1 MKIQSKI
8 TQTILAAILLAS
20 SFLLLSCKHSESFR
34 EKDDVRFIL
43 PKWPPEY
50 GDESLY
56 PELTGWLITTN
67 DVRNQLVKP
76 DVKEIEFSVRKNS
89 PFYVMAQPVTQSS
102 LGECT
107 FFHCAGGLYPY
118 CYEGSV
124 NLTWEQGFSAYIMDS
139 MLFTENSLYAKE
151 MREDYIAS
159 FNWKKFSET
168 IQAKTENAAAGS
180 PPKAFYNPWQANIS
194 AVKQGIAYRN
204 FSAGLLNQV
213 NCFSATL
220 ENNKALSSY
229 IPENQIIHNYSQFS
243 LKKNEENYFSVNNQY
258 QMIIRGSS
266 AKNLSTEYVFL
277 PIIIKE

>member
-56 PELTGWLITTN
+56 PELTGWLITTKE
-67 DVRNQLVKP
+67 VRNQLVNP
-76 DVKEIEFSVRKNS
+76 NVQEINFSVRKNS

-124 NLTWEQGFSAYIMDS
+124 NLTWEQGFSACIMDS

-168 IQAKTENAAAGS
+168 IQAKTENAATGN

>member
-1 MKIQSKI
+1 MKRSFIFKI
-8 TQTILAAILLAS
+8 VALVAT
-20 SFLLLSCKHSESFR
+20 SFLLWACKNSWGLGEAFVQ
-34 EKDDVRFIL
+34 EDEVRFIL

-76 DVKEIEFSVRKNS
+76 DVKEIEFSVCRNS

-118 CYEGSV
+118 CYEGYV
-124 NLTWEQGFSAYIMDS
+124 CLTWEQGFSAYIMDS

-151 MREDYIAS
+151 LREEYIAS

-168 IQAKTENAAAGS
+168 IQAKTENAAAGN

-204 FSAGLLNQV
+204 FSVGLLNQV

-229 IPENQIIHNYSQFS
+229 IPENQIIYNYSQFS

-277 PIIIKE
+277 PIIIEE

>member
-20 SFLLLSCKHSESFR
+20 SFLLWSCKHSESFR

-43 PKWPPEY
+43 PQWPPEY

-56 PELTGWLITTN
+56 PELAGWLITTN
-67 DVRNQLVKP
+67 DVRNQPVKP

-229 IPENQIIHNYSQFS
+229 LPENQIIYNYSQFS

-258 QMIIRGSS
+258 QMIIRGSY

-277 PIIIKE
+277 PIIIEE

>member
-20 SFLLLSCKHSESFR
+20 SFLFWSCKHSEPFR

-67 DVRNQLVKP
+67 DVRNQPVTP
-76 DVKEIEFSVRKNS
+76 DVKKIEFSVCRNS
-89 PFYVMAQPVTQSS
+89 SFYVMAQPVTQSS
-102 LGECT
+102 QGECT

-118 CYEGSV
+118 CYEGYV

-139 MLFTENSLYAKE
+139 MLFTENSLYQKE
-151 MREDYIAS
+151 QREEYIAS

-168 IQAKTENAAAGS
+168 IQAKTENAAAGN

-194 AVKQGIAYRN
+194 TVKQGIAYRN

-229 IPENQIIHNYSQFS
+229 IPENQIIYNYSQFS

-277 PIIIKE
+277 PIIIEE